1 MKYQEKKSFRDAAV
15 RGVPFY
21 CGGHTIRAI
30 PLGGAIGSDCCNQ
43 CEMDSE
49 CKGDIAEM
57 CEFVNGFKGY
67 DEYSFKFLH

>member
-1 MKYQEKKSFRDAAV
+1 MRYQEKKSFRDAAV

-21 CGGHTIRAI
+21 CGGHTVLAV
-30 PLGGAIGSDCCNQ
+30 PFDECSGYDCCAQ

-49 CKGDIAEM
+49 CKGDIFEM